1 MILRLYEVFENQNTT
16 MLVTE
21 LCAGR
26 ELSYEIQLRE
36 SFSELETA
44 IVMRQLLEAIQFC
57 HVHNVAHRDIKPDNI
72 VIDKESQGAIKLVDF
87 SAAQPFNQ
95 GGRKLK
101 QMQGKAEFTAPEVI
115 KGRYDERCDV
125 WSAGIVMFNLLS
137 GKIPFEG

>member
-1 MILRLYEVFENQNTT
+1 
-16 MLVTE
+16 
-21 LCAGR
+21 
-26 ELSYEIQLRE
+26 
-36 SFSELETA
+36 
-44 IVMRQLLEAIQFC
+44 MRQLLEAIQFC

-101 QMQGKAEFTAPEVI
+101 QMQGKTEFTAPEVI